1 MTTKKIPMRKCLGCG
16 EMFPKKELVR
26 VVRTKTGEENGHE
39 VYTVSL
45 DKTGKA
51 AGRGAYIC
59 KKVRCLEIAAKLI
72 SNASDISPADFV
84 PLLSIFSISL
94 RVGSDK
100 AFKVFCIPIS

>member
-26 VVRTKTGEENGHE
+26 VVKTKTGEGDDGKET
-39 VYTVSL
+39 YLISL

-59 KKVRCLEIAAKLI
+59 KKAECLEKAVKAKRLQRAFECQI
-72 SNASDISPADFV
+72 PDE
-84 PLLSIFSISL
+84 IFKKMTAEIE
-94 RVGSDK
+94 DDE
-100 AFKVFCIPIS
+100 